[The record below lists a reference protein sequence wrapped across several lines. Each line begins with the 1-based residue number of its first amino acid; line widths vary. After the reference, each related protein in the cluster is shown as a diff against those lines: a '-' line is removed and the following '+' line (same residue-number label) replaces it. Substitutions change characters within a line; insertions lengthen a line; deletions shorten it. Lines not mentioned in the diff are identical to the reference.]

1 MGKEK
6 IIMPNNKD
14 KYPVLYRAI
23 QEANPE
29 ELDLGEENEEEI
41 PFDEEENAPVSE
53 PVLVKFKPVYNFQS
67 AEFEMLVDFDN
78 PDSVDKAFAAYK
90 QCLNKLKD
98 LAPDQPK
105 LVDIPKVEL
114 ATDKQKEN
122 MDKFGITYTDKT
134 TKEQARKLI
143 TENMKKA
150 GII

>member
-1 MGKEK
+1 MADTKKKKEEELEEL
-6 IIMPNNKD
+6 D
-14 KYPVLYRAI
+14 
-23 QEANPE
+23 PE
-29 ELDLGEENEEEI
+29 EL
-41 PFDEEENAPVSE
+41 PFDEEDEIPFEEEAPTSE

-67 AEFEMLVDFDN
+67 AEFEILVDWDN
-78 PDSVDKAFAAYK
+78 PESVDRAFATYN

-105 LVDIPKVEL
+105 LVDVPKVEL

-122 MDKFGITYTDKT
+122 MDKFGIKYTDKT

-143 TENMKKA
+143 TESMKKA

>member
-1 MGKEK
+1 MADLNKKKEEELEEL
-6 IIMPNNKD
+6 D
-14 KYPVLYRAI
+14 
-23 QEANPE
+23 PE
-29 ELDLGEENEEEI
+29 ELPFDEEEEI
-41 PFDEEENAPVSE
+41 PFDEEEDAPVSE

-78 PDSVDKAFAAYK
+78 PDSVDRAFATYK

-105 LVDIPKVEL
+105 LVDVPKVEL

-143 TENMKKA
+143 TESMKKA

>member
-1 MGKEK
+1 MADTKKKKEEELEEL
-6 IIMPNNKD
+6 D
-14 KYPVLYRAI
+14 
-23 QEANPE
+23 PE
-29 ELDLGEENEEEI
+29 EL
-41 PFDEEENAPVSE
+41 PFDEEDEIPFEEEEEEAPTSE

-67 AEFEMLVDFDN
+67 AEFEILVDWDN
-78 PDSVDKAFAAYK
+78 PESVDRAFATYN

-105 LVDIPKVEL
+105 LVDVPKVEL

-122 MDKFGITYTDKT
+122 MDKFGIKYTDKT

-143 TENMKKA
+143 TESMKKA